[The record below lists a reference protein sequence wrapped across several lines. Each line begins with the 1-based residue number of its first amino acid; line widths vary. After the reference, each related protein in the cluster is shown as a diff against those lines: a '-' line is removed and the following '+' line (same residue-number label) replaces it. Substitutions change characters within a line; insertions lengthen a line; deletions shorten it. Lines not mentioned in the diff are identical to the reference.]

1 MVKND
6 RNIFASCMLALG
18 HGDALITGVTRNYTV
33 SLENITR
40 VIDTKPDEF
49 LFGISMIVAK
59 GKTLFFADTTVQ
71 ELPDAQKLAHI
82 AIKTADVARK
92 MGHEPRVALLSYSTF
107 GNPMREKSERIRD
120 AVHVLDGMKVD
131 FEYDGEMSAGVALNK
146 EMMSLYP
153 FCRLSGPA
161 NVLIMPALHSA
172 HIASHLLQELGDG
185 VTIGPVTVGLQRPAQ
200 IVQMT
205 ATISEIMNLAAVAAL
220 ESIMEQENKVAKI
233 NPKPK
238 KAKA

>member
-1 MVKND
+1 
-6 RNIFASCMLALG
+6 
-18 HGDALITGVTRNYTV
+18 
-33 SLENITR
+33 
-40 VIDTKPDEF
+40 
-49 LFGISMIVAK
+49 
-59 GKTLFFADTTVQ
+59 
-71 ELPDAQKLAHI
+71 
-82 AIKTADVARK
+82 
-92 MGHEPRVALLSYSTF
+92 
-107 GNPMREKSERIRD
+107 
-120 AVHVLDGMKVD
+120 
-131 FEYDGEMSAGVALNK
+131 
-146 EMMSLYP
+146 
-153 FCRLSGPA
+153 
-161 NVLIMPALHSA
+161 MPALHSA